1 MQARIDDDQ
10 FLFTCED
17 PSPGAEA
24 HLKKEK
30 ISSST
35 PPPAHVLE

>member
-10 FLFTCED
+10 YLFSCED
-17 PSPGAEA
+17 PTLTGSDA
-24 HLKKEK
+24 LKKEK
-30 ISSST
+30 IGSST